1 MHPAPHSFI
10 HLHLAHFKLHPALRN
25 TLNVIRTDIAQNWKI
40 GKHGILEVLIPNPDL
55 DFWNSDPK
63 IQFWANFGRKSQ
75 SCSFAWKL
83 AHIVSRGCWFLLQH
97 FLNFQSKIHFWANLD
112 QKSQSC
118 PYYLKIDTHDI
129 SRMRIFRPTLGFWIS
144 KPKSIFEQS

>member
-1 MHPAPHSFI
+1 MHPAPHSFM

-75 SCSFAWKL
+75 SCSFCLKIGTHSISRMLILITTFSEFPIQNPFLGKFGPKKSKL
-83 AHIVSRGCWFLLQH
+83 SVLPENWHTWYLEDADFSSDFR
-97 FLNFQSKIHFWANLD
+97 FLNFK
-112 QKSQSC
+112 
-118 PYYLKIDTHDI
+118 T
-129 SRMRIFRPTLGFWIS
+129 
-144 KPKSIFEQS
+144 